1 MKQPELGKKISDLRK
16 EKGLTQEELV
26 DLCNIN
32 VRTIQ
37 RIESGEVTP
46 RSYTLKTI
54 LKALDYNLEEIHLE
68 ERDRISYSKSD
79 FNIINIAF
87 WMGILFVIVDS
98 FNIFLNIAMEF
109 DIDVLE
115 NIINFKG
122 LYFITQIAS
131 FVLAIVFYG
140 GFYTLGRI
148 FKSTLLKS
156 TAILML
162 VVAGSNYFFSVF
174 LMGSNDFI
182 KTTFGVVSLLGYGAV
197 GIPFGIGIL
206 KLKNN
211 IGSYATITGIF
222 TIILYAT
229 MLTVILVFI
238 SVFLI
243 LPVMIL
249 QLILLYKV
257 KEYLQIR

>member
-54 LKALDYNLEEIHLE
+54 LKALNYDLEEMHLE
-68 ERDRISYSKSD
+68 EKNKIGYSKND
-79 FNIINIAF
+79 FKLLNIAF

-98 FNIFLNIAMEF
+98 FNIFMNIAMEF
-109 DIDVLE
+109 NIDVVGS
-115 NIINFKG
+115 ITSFKVVY
-122 LYFITQIAS
+122 LITQIAS
-131 FVLAIVFYG
+131 FVLAIAFYS
-140 GFYTLGRI
+140 GFYISGKI
-148 FKSTLLKS
+148 FKSTLLKV

-162 VVAGSNYFFSVF
+162 VVSGSNYFFSGF
-174 LMGSNDFI
+174 LMNSNDFI
-182 KTTFGVVSLLGYGAV
+182 ATTFGVVSLLGYGAV

-206 KLKNN
+206 KLHNHV
-211 IGSYATITGIF
+211 GSYATITGIF

-229 MLTVILVFI
+229 MLTVILIFM

-257 KEYLQIR
+257 KEYLQSR

>member
-54 LKALDYNLEEIHLE
+54 LKALNYDLKEIHLE
-68 ERDRISYSKSD
+68 EKDRISYSKSD

-109 DIDVLE
+109 NIDVLGS
-115 NIINFKG
+115 IINFRT
-122 LYFITQIAS
+122 LYFITQITS
-131 FVLAIVFYG
+131 FVLAIVFYS
-140 GFYTLGRI
+140 GFYTSGRV
-148 FKSTLLKS
+148 FKSTLLKA

-162 VVAGSNYFFSVF
+162 IVSGSNYFFSVF
-174 LMGSNDFI
+174 LMDSNDFI
-182 KTTFGVVSLLGYGAV
+182 ATTFGIVSLLGYGAV
-197 GIPFGIGIL
+197 GIPFGIAIL
-206 KLKNN
+206 KLNNN
-211 IGSYATITGIF
+211 IGSFASITGIF

-229 MLTVILVFI
+229 MLTVILIFM
-238 SVFLI
+238 SVFLF

-257 KEYLQIR
+257 KDYLQSR

>member
-54 LKALDYNLEEIHLE
+54 LKALNYDLEEIHLE
-68 ERDRISYSKSD
+68 ERERISYSKSD

-87 WMGILFVIVDS
+87 WIGILFVIVDS
-98 FNIFLNIAMEF
+98 FNIFLNIALDF
-109 DIDVLE
+109 SIDVLGG
-115 NIINFKG
+115 IINFKG

-131 FVLAIVFYG
+131 FVLAIAFYS
-140 GFYTLGRI
+140 GFYTSGKI
-148 FKSTLLKS
+148 FKSTLLKA

-174 LMGSNDFI
+174 LMDSNDFI
-182 KTTFGVVSLLGYGAV
+182 ITTFGVVSLLGYGAV
-197 GIPFGIGIL
+197 GIPFGIGLL
-206 KLKNN
+206 KLNN
-211 IGSYATITGIF
+211 HLGSYATITGIF

-229 MLTVILVFI
+229 MLTVILVFM

-257 KEYLQIR
+257 KEYLQSR